1 MRRDLLLLLFLCVG
15 LGLYAQEPIRFGD
28 REVYLEAN
36 VHSKVRGQKNSSLE
50 LGVPTGD
57 RLNVLVQFG
66 SGKIAYDALMQKGVE
81 LGDYLGS
88 NAYYAQ
94 VVPGSHSSDFAGTG
108 LRSVVPIR
116 AEWKVVNSL
125 LKNEIPEWVQEGNEL
140 KMTLSWFS
148 TVSWSTVKKILQAKG
163 IKTSASGVSE
173 ILRTTEV
180 QGTRE
185 QLLELASEE
194 FVSFIHW
201 IAPPQE
207 LHNREGARLSGA
219 STLRVS
225 STLGGRA
232 LTGKGIRIGIWDGDV
247 LEHVDYGKRTHCE
260 ELELSVASTQA
271 HGMHTT
277 GTIIGAGLL
286 DDRARGMA
294 PEAEIWT
301 WNFNRQSNGKIPAQE
316 MLETYETHHISLT
329 SNSYGYQLSRLCGQE
344 ARFNYT
350 YFGYQPVDILSFY
363 IPTLTH
369 VFSAG
374 NDQGACKKAYSHSA
388 NYAKNIISVAAVN
401 PFGAMTDFSSF
412 GPLLDGRMYP
422 IISARGEQVY
432 STVNH
437 QEYKEMDGTSMACP
451 IVTGHLALLT
461 QRWQQLH
468 GGALPYNYYL
478 KALIANTAR
487 DAGNPGPD
495 YKYGFGILDAEAAVV
510 AMENGW
516 HKLDQLSQGA
526 AAQTYTIDVPEGAK
540 ELRVLLCWND
550 PVAQKEYAT
559 GDCPLVNDL
568 DLSVDYGS
576 TKYYPFTLDAKQP
589 DAAALSTQKNT
600 LDNIEQVVIKTPVA
614 GRYTVSVGGTVNQ
627 GAKQPYAVVWYF
639 DKQKPTLAA
648 PLVGDNYAPSESI
661 YLRAENMVGDLRLE
675 LSTDAG
681 STFRDLGTFATCS
694 AFKLPSDA
702 PLTDKALV
710 RVTDLNG
717 TVLQMQGYFTIM
729 PQVQNV
735 ELQDAACSAEGW
747 KLTWEAVEGAAKY
760 EILCG
765 NVATGDYDKLD
776 EVQVPTTEYLI
787 PTDKISGDR
796 NIYAVRAV
804 NATGLVGRRS
814 VGVLSTKPKAMIL
827 KPTDLP
833 YLESFV
839 GWPLHNASAS
849 RGRNLGIEV
858 QESPIGMDLPR
869 GSQMLI
875 WFAKTSAGGGWEDPF
890 KNYARNIGALDIC
903 SLDLSSIDA
912 GTELELV
919 AYVYMKKPT
928 MKKGT
933 LLRLLVDNKEQI
945 DTQGRN
951 QIEGDGEEHRIAWDL
966 TPFVGKKVAL
976 RFETAMRTKNDAI
989 ILAYY
994 QIIPKTKHPDVSLAW
1009 VNHPEIETKVN
1020 MREEVVRFKVR
1031 NNSSQ
1036 ELHNVPIAVLVDGA
1050 LSYSET
1056 LETLKPFED
1065 RVITHTHD
1073 FTSAAA
1079 HKYSVE
1085 VRVAAEGDHNPDN
1098 NADTF
1103 EVYNI
1108 GDVLAM
1114 PELSYNEASMPVVPY
1129 KSVTIS
1135 GKRTFVDGQG
1145 ALAPYNRDEDAVLQV
1160 LPTEPNATI
1169 QVNFSEYDFAEGDT
1183 LAIYKGNVPADLK
1196 VDFRKASAYLT
1207 GKANT
1212 AQTFVAEAE
1221 NGGLTFAFKGTNRV
1235 PAAGWVS
1242 EIREVVMANQWKL
1255 NTLTTTEGAD
1265 ANHKKL
1271 HAEIENLLPIPL
1283 YNVVM
1288 TVKINEVTERIVI
1301 PTLAKGVTDFVLPK
1315 ELDVT
1320 PPSNLTITCILA
1332 RDGDTSDNRKE
1343 LTILNDPLWHEGTIK
1358 KERDLY
1364 INTLTAKGCEP
1375 LQVGASKQVIYKP
1388 QYVAPMYAT
1397 GKNGVEITLSR
1408 NPRQEKLPS
1417 QIRVW
1422 VDANG
1427 NNILED
1433 TELSIAEL
1441 DKTQN
1446 KYWIEIDLSQI
1457 TELKAGKQRARAML
1471 STAADYI
1478 LFKEGK
1484 EIEWGCVVDFTADIK
1499 QEPNPYDYELAV
1511 LALEDLKTGRDLSN
1525 ETPVKVKLQNNGLS
1539 PLQKVK
1545 LSYQLDDEAVETE
1558 EIPCTLP
1565 PRGGEAVVEF
1575 TQKADLSR
1583 KGKHTLKVMLVDKDS
1598 NEEDNVKEVVVYCI
1612 PPQTSNLY
1620 GLQFVGNRKEALYL
1634 PEVGKAIVGQVDK
1647 MTFEGWWKLN
1657 ESKSCEFI
1665 NGSGLWL
1672 ANLVG
1677 EKDYPDNTLVFLAG
1691 ENGAFVSEKPA
1702 VTIGKWHHIAVSV
1715 VQSGWWSVVAT
1726 PTVYIDG
1733 EEIDMKKL
1741 GGAEVRFSHLW
1752 LNGGL
1757 NGNNAMFR
1765 LWKKA
1770 CTQEEVKA
1778 NMTKSVR
1785 LADGKLPEECVGE
1798 YLFTEGEGTVTA
1810 YGDERFALILSER
1823 NDLWQPLQGVVNS
1836 VVIEGQQTTTQFTT
1850 ADEITVTMPKDF
1862 TSFDKVK
1869 AKFILHWPEAK
1880 VMHNAQEV
1888 TEDTELNFSNTE
1900 HKLHF
1905 TAQKTDLF
1913 GTTLTQQF
1921 DVKLVNDLS
1930 DACDL
1935 LKLSLLTAKNKGLK
1949 EDLVIENPE
1958 RVIVLE
1964 AEEESNQHL
1973 DAQKV
1978 VLVVNSISTGAK
1990 LYKGTELIQAGDDLQ
2005 VDLTTPLVLR
2015 VEAQNGRKSKHYT
2028 LRLSMPQSL
2037 SWETTPLEYTY
2048 TSTLQP
2054 LNATSSS
2061 QLPVMYYSLDPN
2073 IATVDAQ
2080 GNLITV
2086 GIGTTTLVASQTGS
2100 NVYKPAE
2107 SIQRDI
2113 KVTPANLTIK
2123 VKDVT
2128 MPQGD
2133 ALPEFEFEYDG
2144 LQYAETEYLV
2154 EHPYEVRKSDGTVWK
2169 TGMLPLEVGT
2179 YTLAPKD
2186 YSAPYT
2192 AANYR
2197 ITCQEGTLTVTSPQA
2212 AQEVT
2217 FVVRDE
2223 NNEALKDA
2231 TLQWTG
2237 MLPTQSSTDG
2247 MVKVHLHPGRYQVV
2261 ASKTGYKHVKKS
2273 FVVQAS
2279 ALQIELQL
2287 LKEVHTLTY
2296 TAGEHGIVQGVILQ
2310 KVANGQDGSD
2320 VVAVANG
2327 IQYRFKQWSDGRREA
2342 VRTDKNVRGDVS
2354 VTAEFEAYHHT
2365 LTYEVDEG
2373 GEWVSGEKV
2382 QTVVPGQDGTPV
2394 TIKEKPGY
2402 LFAGWSDQIP
2412 DRTRTD
2418 RKVTKDL
2425 TVRACFTKACLLAWS
2440 EDFETDATTLRD
2452 WTFGPHK
2459 KGMGWMRRPM
2469 SDLKD
2474 LPSPSGNVLAI
2485 TPLYEQGYNYYE
2497 HCWVATPWLSL
2508 EGRDPASKV
2517 VLSFT
2522 RYYKKST
2529 NVYAM
2534 IEYAF
2539 EEGGWHVGKTITA
2552 GTGTTP
2558 ETFELDAAT
2567 LGSHKY
2573 IRYRWYLSNSET
2585 LSAYLALD
2593 NISVKFNPEPATA
2606 TPILRYYAAEHGA
2619 VKKADATTA
2628 LLYLEFTPTGND
2640 TDEVTAIPDQGYA
2653 FDKWSDGVTNPKRKD
2668 NATLTVVARFK
2679 KILKPTHKVQYIAG
2693 ANGTLNG
2700 ILYQVVEEGEAS
2712 AAVTAIGTSDYEF
2725 KVWDDGKSDNPRT
2738 DLLTKDETFTALFA
2752 RFFTLTYNAGTN
2764 GTIRGNATQKV
2775 EEGASGIEVEALP
2788 NTGYR
2793 FKKWDDG
2800 VTTAKRTETNVQ
2812 ASKTYTAEFI
2822 QVFTLNYVAGS
2833 NGTIEGDARQ
2843 TVDAGGSGTA
2853 VTAKANAG
2861 YRFVQWD
2868 DGKTDNPRTD
2878 INVTESKTYTAEF
2891 EADTPKTF
2899 VVTLAPVEGQ
2909 GELKIVGIAED
2920 KLNAVPAGTELMA
2933 VATPKDGWKLKSLM
2947 AGDKDI
2953 SADGKF
2959 TVTSDVEV
2967 KSVFEEKDNPNPPSP
2982 DPNVVNDAILA
2993 NVQVIPNPFTTALRL
3008 ICNGST
3014 GCYELLNAQGIVVRS
3029 GNMDGNEVVIETNDL
3044 TSGHYLLRL
3053 TAVNGA
3059 TKTTM
3064 VVKN

>member
-1 MRRDLLLLLFLCVG
+1 MRQIYLLVLLLCSGFLLS
-15 LGLYAQEPIRFGD
+15 AQDPVRFGE
-28 REVYLEAN
+28 RSVYLEPN
-36 VHSKVRGQKNSSLE
+36 VQPQTRGQKVSSLE
-50 LGVPTGD
+50 LGIPTGD
-57 RLNVLVQFG
+57 KLNVLVQVEK
-66 SGKIAYDALMQKGVE
+66 SKLSYSALKQKGIV

-94 VVPGSHSSDFAGTG
+94 VAPGSRPSDFVGTG
-108 LRSVVPIR
+108 LRTVVPIR

-125 LKNEIPEWVQEGNEL
+125 LKNEIPEWAQEGNEL
-140 KMTLSWFS
+140 KMNLSWFS
-148 TVSWSTVKKILQAKG
+148 TASWETVKRILQTKA
-163 IKTSASGVSE
+163 IKYSGASDL
-173 ILRTTEV
+173 LRTVEV
-180 QGTRE
+180 QATRE
-185 QLLELASEE
+185 QLLMLAAEE
-194 FVSFIHW
+194 FVSFIRW
-201 IAPPQE
+201 IEPPQE
-207 LHNREGARLSGA
+207 LNNREGARLSGA
-219 STLRVS
+219 STLRIS

-247 LEHVDYGKRTHCE
+247 LEHVDYGNRAHCE
-260 ELELSVASTQA
+260 EAELSVASTQA

-286 DDRARGMA
+286 DERARGMA

-316 MLETYETHHISLT
+316 MLETYERYHISLT
-329 SNSYGYQLSRLCGQE
+329 SNSYGYQISRLCAQE
-344 ARFNYT
+344 SRFNYT

-374 NDQGACKKAYSHSA
+374 NDQGACQKAYSHSA
-388 NYAKNIISVAAVN
+388 NYAKNIISVAALN
-401 PFGAMTDFSSF
+401 QFGAMTDFSSF
-412 GPLLDGRMYP
+412 GPLLDGRIYP

-451 IVTGHLALLT
+451 TVTGHLALLT

-510 AMENGW
+510 AMENNW
-516 HKLDQLSQGA
+516 HKFNQLSQGG
-526 AAQTYTIDVPEGAK
+526 AAQTYTVSVPADVK

-550 PVAQKEYAT
+550 PVAEKEYAT

-568 DLSVDYGS
+568 DLTIEHGS

-589 DAAALSTQKNT
+589 NAAAVSTQKNT
-600 LDNIEQVVIKTPVA
+600 LDNIEQVVIKNPVA
-614 GRYTVSVGGTVNQ
+614 GEYTISVGGTVNQ
-627 GAKQPYAVVWYF
+627 EEKQPYAVVWYF

-648 PLVGDNYAPSESI
+648 PIAGDVYAPGESI
-661 YLRAENMVGDLRLE
+661 YLRAENMVGNLRIE

-681 STFRDLGTFATCS
+681 ATFHDLGAFAACS
-694 AFKLPSDA
+694 TFKLPSNA
-702 PLTDKALV
+702 PLTDKALI
-710 RVTDLNG
+710 RVTDVNG
-717 TVLQMQGYFTIM
+717 VVVQMQGCFTIM

-735 ELQDAACSAEGW
+735 ELQDAACSPEDW
-747 KLTWEAVEGAAKY
+747 KLTWEAAEGAAKY
-760 EILCG
+760 EILRG
-765 NVATGDYDKLD
+765 NVATGDYDKLA

-787 PTDKISGDR
+787 PADEVSAER
-796 NIYAVRAV
+796 NIFAVRAV
-804 NATGLVGRRS
+804 NAAGVVGRRS
-814 VGVLSTKPKAMIL
+814 LGVLSTKPKSMVL
-827 KPTDLP
+827 KSTDLP
-833 YLESFV
+833 YLESFM
-839 GWPLHNASAS
+839 GWPLRNASIS
-849 RGRNLGIEV
+849 RGRNLGFEA
-858 QESPIGMDLPR
+858 QEAPVVMGLPK

-875 WFAKTSAGGGWEDPF
+875 WLAKTSAGGWDEPF

-903 SLDLSSIDA
+903 SLDLSNIDA

-928 MKKGT
+928 MNKGS
-933 LLRLLVDNKEQI
+933 LLRLLVDNEEQG

-951 QIEGDGEEHRIAWDL
+951 QIVGDGEEHRIAWDL
-966 TPFVGKKVAL
+966 THFTGRKVAL
-976 RFETAMRTKNDAI
+976 RFETAIRTKNDAI

-994 QIIPKTKHPDVSLAW
+994 QIIPKIKHPDVSLAW
-1009 VNHPEIETKVN
+1009 VNNPEIEAKVN
-1020 MREEVVRFKVR
+1020 MREEVIRFKVR

-1036 ELHNVPIAVLVDGA
+1036 ELHNVPISVLVDGA
-1050 LSYSET
+1050 FAYSET

-1065 RVITHTHD
+1065 RIITHTHD

-1085 VRVAAEGDHNPDN
+1085 VRVTVEGDHNPN
-1098 NADTF
+1098 NNVAAF

-1108 GDVLAM
+1108 GDVLTM
-1114 PELSYNEASMPVVPY
+1114 PEVSYNDASMPIIPY
-1129 KSVTIS
+1129 KSVSIS

-1145 ALAPYNRDEDAVLQV
+1145 ALEPYNRDEEAVLQV
-1160 LPTEPNATI
+1160 LPTKSNATV
-1169 QVNFSEYDFAEGDT
+1169 QVTFSEYEFAKGDT
-1183 LAIYKGNVPADLK
+1183 LAIYTGNVPSDLK
-1196 VDFRKASAYLT
+1196 ISFKQASAYLT
-1207 GKANT
+1207 GKTNT
-1212 AQTFVAEAE
+1212 AHAFVAEAE

-1255 NTLTTTEGAD
+1255 NTLTATEGTD
-1265 ANHKKL
+1265 ANHRKL

-1283 YNVVM
+1283 HNVVM
-1288 TVKINEVTERIVI
+1288 IVRINEVAKRIVI

-1320 PPSNLTITCILA
+1320 PPSNLTVACILA

-1343 LTILNDPLWHEGTIK
+1343 LTVLNDPLWHEGTIK
-1358 KERDLY
+1358 KEKDLY

-1375 LQVGASKQVIYKP
+1375 LQVGASKQVLYKP
-1388 QYVAPMYAT
+1388 EYVTPMYAT

-1433 TELSIAEL
+1433 TELSVTEL
-1441 DKTQN
+1441 DKTNN
-1446 KYWIEIDLSQI
+1446 KYWLEIDLSQI
-1457 TELKAGKQRARAML
+1457 TDLKAGKQRARAML
-1471 STAADYI
+1471 STAADYT

-1484 EIEWGCVVDFTADIK
+1484 EIEWGCVVDFTAEIK
-1499 QEPNPYDYELAV
+1499 QEANPYDYELAV
-1511 LALEDLKTGRDLSN
+1511 LAVEDLKTGRSLSN
-1525 ETPVKVKLQNNGLS
+1525 ATLVKVKLQNNGLAT
-1539 PLQKVK
+1539 LQKVK
-1545 LSYQLDDEAVETE
+1545 LSYQLDDGAIETE
-1558 EIPCTLP
+1558 EIACTLTA
-1565 PRGGEAVVEF
+1565 RGGEAVLEF
-1575 TQKADLSR
+1575 TKKADLSR
-1583 KGKHTLKVMLVDKDS
+1583 AGKHTLKVMLADKDG
-1598 NEEDNVKEVVVYCI
+1598 NEEDNMKEVVVFCI
-1612 PPQTSNLY
+1612 PPKTTNLY
-1620 GLQFVGNRKEALYL
+1620 SLQFVGNRKEALYL
-1634 PEVGKAIVGQVDK
+1634 PDVGKAIVGQVDK

-1702 VTIGKWHHIAVSV
+1702 LTIGKWHHIAVSV
-1715 VQSGWWSVVAT
+1715 VQRGWWSVVAT

-1778 NMTKSVR
+1778 NMVKSVR
-1785 LADGKLPEECVGE
+1785 LADGTLPEDCVGE
-1798 YLFTEGEGTVTA
+1798 YLFTEGEGAITA

-1836 VVIEGQQTTTQFTT
+1836 VVIEGQQTTPQFTT
-1850 ADEITVTMPKDF
+1850 TDEITVTMPKDF
-1862 TSFDKVK
+1862 ASFDKVK

-1888 TEDTELNFSNTE
+1888 TENTELNFSNTE

-1935 LKLSLLTAKNKGLK
+1935 LKLSLLTTKNSGLK
-1949 EDLVIENPE
+1949 DDLVIDNPE

-1964 AEEESNQHL
+1964 AKELANQHL
-1973 DAQKV
+1973 DAHKV

-1990 LYKGTELIQAGDDLQ
+1990 LYNGAELIQEGADFQ

-2015 VEAQNGRKSKHYT
+2015 VEAQNGRKSKNYT

-2037 SWETTPLEYTY
+2037 TWETTPLEYTY
-2048 TSTLQP
+2048 TSTPQP
-2054 LNATSSS
+2054 LHASSSS
-2061 QLPVMYYSLDPN
+2061 QLPVMYYSLDPS

-2080 GNLITV
+2080 GRLITV
-2086 GIGTTTLVASQTGS
+2086 GIGKTTLVASQTGS

-2107 SIQRDI
+2107 SIQRDV

-2128 MPQGD
+2128 MAQGD
-2133 ALPEFEFEYDG
+2133 VLPEFEFEYDG

-2154 EHPYEVRKSDGTVWK
+2154 EHPYEVLKSDGTVWK
-2169 TGMLPLEVGT
+2169 AGMLPLEVGT

-2192 AANYR
+2192 AASYH
-2197 ITCQEGTLTVTSPQA
+2197 ITCQEGTLTITAPQT

-2217 FVVRDE
+2217 FLVKDDS
-2223 NNEALKDA
+2223 NEALEGA
-2231 TLQWTG
+2231 VLQWTG
-2237 MLPTQSSTDG
+2237 MQPTLSSANG
-2247 MVKVHLHPGRYQVV
+2247 VVKVHLRPGRYQVV
-2261 ASKTGYKHVKKS
+2261 ATKTGYKHVKKS

-2279 ALQIELQL
+2279 ALQVELQL

-2296 TAGEHGIVQGVILQ
+2296 TAGEHGIVQGAVLQ
-2310 KVANGQDGSD
+2310 KVADGQDGSD

-2327 IQYRFKQWSDGRREA
+2327 IQYRFKQWSDGRKEA
-2342 VRTDKNVRGDVS
+2342 VRTDKNVRADVS
-2354 VTAEFEAYHHT
+2354 VSAEFETYHYT
-2365 LTYEVDEG
+2365 LTYEVGEG
-2373 GEWVSGEKV
+2373 GEWVSGDKV
-2382 QTVVPGQDGTPV
+2382 QMVVPGQDGTPV
-2394 TIKEKPGY
+2394 TVKEKTGY
-2402 LFAGWSDQIP
+2402 LFAGWSDEIP

-2418 RKVTKDL
+2418 RKVMKDTK
-2425 TVRACFTKACLLAWS
+2425 VKACFTKACLLAWS
-2440 EDFETDATTLRD
+2440 ENFEADATTLRD
-2452 WTFGPHK
+2452 WTFGPHEN
-2459 KGMGWMRRPM
+2459 GMGWTRRPM
-2469 SDLKD
+2469 SDIKELA
-2474 LPSPSGNVLAI
+2474 SPTGNVLAI
-2485 TPLYEQGYNYYE
+2485 TPFYEQGYNYYE

-2508 EGRDPASKV
+2508 EGRDASSKV
-2517 VLSFT
+2517 VLNFT

-2534 IEYAF
+2534 VEYAF
-2539 EEGGWHVGKTITA
+2539 EDGGWHVGKTITA
-2552 GTGTTP
+2552 GIGTTP

-2606 TPILRYYAAEHGA
+2606 SPILRYYAGEHGA
-2619 VKKADATTA
+2619 VKKVDATTA
-2628 LLYLEFTPTGND
+2628 LQYLEFTATGTD
-2640 TDEVTAIPDQGYA
+2640 TDEVMAIPDQGYT
-2653 FDKWSDGVTNPKRKD
+2653 FEKWSDGITNTKRKD
-2668 NATLTVVARFK
+2668 NTAVAVVALFN
-2679 KILKPTHKVQYIAG
+2679 KIPKPTHTVQYIAG
-2693 ANGTLNG
+2693 ANGSLDG
-2700 ILYQVVEEGEAS
+2700 VLYQVVENGEAS
-2712 AAVTAIGTSDYEF
+2712 AAVTAVGKGDYEF
-2725 KVWDDGKSDNPRT
+2725 KAWDDGKSDNPRT
-2738 DLLTKDETFTALFA
+2738 DILTKDETFTALFTM
-2752 RFFTLTYNAGTN
+2752 FFTLTYAADIH
-2764 GTIRGNATQKV
+2764 GTIRGDAMQKV
-2775 EEGASGIEVEALP
+2775 EEGMSGKEVEAVP
-2788 NTGYR
+2788 NSGYHFVR
-2793 FKKWDDG
+2793 WNDG
-2800 VTTAKRTETNVQ
+2800 VTTAKRTDTNVK
-2812 ASKTYTAEFI
+2812 ANKTYTA
-2822 QVFTLNYVAGS
+2822 Q
-2833 NGTIEGDARQ
+2833 
-2843 TVDAGGSGTA
+2843 
-2853 VTAKANAG
+2853 
-2861 YRFVQWD
+2861 
-2868 DGKTDNPRTD
+2868 
-2878 INVTESKTYTAEF
+2878 F
-2891 EADTPKTF
+2891 EADVKTF
-2899 VVTLAPVEGQ
+2899 IVKLAKEGE
-2909 GELKIVGIAED
+2909 GELKITGIEEA
-2920 KLNAVPAGTELMA
+2920 KLNAVPESTELTA
-2933 VATPKDGWKLKSLM
+2933 VATPATGWKLKSLT
-2947 AGDKDI
+2947 AGTQDI
-2953 SADGKF
+2953 SSDGKFIVTADVEVKAVFEKEGTTPQPTTFVVTLKKEGEGELKVTGIEESKLNTVPEGTELMTVATPAKGWRLKSLTAGTQDISSDGKF
-2959 TVTSDVEV
+2959 TVTADVEV
-2967 KSVFEEKDNPNPPSP
+2967 KVVFEKSTSVE
-2982 DPNVVNDAILA
+2982 DAMLA
-2993 NVQVIPNPFTTALRL
+2993 NVLVAPNPFTTQLRVV
-3008 ICNGST
+3008 CNGAT
-3014 GCYELLNAQGIVVRS
+3014 RCYELVNAQSVVVRS
-3029 GNMDGNEVVIETNDL
+3029 GNMAGNEVLIETSDL
-3044 TSGHYLLRL
+3044 TSGLYLLRL
-3053 TAVNGA
+3053 TAENGA
-3059 TKTTM
+3059 TKTIT
-3064 VVKN
+3064 VVKER